1 MIIGLTG
8 LPRSGKTLMCVH
20 DILRPMVGTKVS
32 HKEHGKV
39 VEHRRVIYSN
49 IDGLLLDH
57 EKIDADGINT
67 WHEWAPPG
75 AVLAIDEVQDFWP
88 PRPNGSRVPAYI
100 EKLATHGHGGV
111 DIVYMTQ
118 HPMMVDQNLRNLTG
132 RHLHVRRVA
141 NLSAAVVYEWDHCS
155 RQLLYSNAL
164 SKSPWRYPRQGYSM
178 YRSAT
183 LHTKMKR
190 KLPAILWAFPLLFA
204 AAWYLVPRVYGAATG
219 SRTVTT
225 AQAPAQIRKTAPVP
239 AQGSS
244 SPAVVPAVAPFPALP
259 EPTPSSSMPVV
270 QGCAQVRDVC
280 RCYDGKG
287 ERFEVEASV
296 CLAKVPQAPAF
307 DLARLASM
315 PPEFGSVAAAGPADL
330 EALAFM
336 RNRRASLR

>member
-1 MIIGLTG
+1 MITGLTG
-8 LPRSGKTLMCVH
+8 LPRSGKSLMCVY
-20 DILRPMVGTKVS
+20 DILRPLVGTKVP
-32 HKEHGKV
+32 HQEHGKI
-39 VEHRRVIYSN
+39 VEYPRVIYSN
-49 IDGLLLDH
+49 IDSLLLDH

-88 PRPNGSRVPAYI
+88 PRPNGSKVPAYI

-141 NLSAAVVYEWDHCS
+141 SLPAAVVYEWDHCS

-164 SKSPWRYPRQGYSM
+164 SKSPWRYPKKGYTL
-178 YRSAT
+178 YRSAS

-190 KLPAILWAFPLLFA
+190 KLPAILWAFPLLIA
-204 AAWYLVPRVYGAATG
+204 AGWYLVPRVYATATG
-219 SRTVTT
+219 SRPVVT
-225 AQAPAQIRKTAPVP
+225 AQSPGQAQKKAPAPIPGASSPVS
-239 AQGSS
+239 A
-244 SPAVVPAVAPFPALP
+244 PAVVPGLP
-259 EPTPSSSMPVV
+259 GLTPVSSMPVV
-270 QGCAQVRDVC
+270 MTGCAQVRDVC

-296 CLAKVPQAPAF
+296 CVAKVPHAPAF
-307 DLARLASM
+307 DLGRLASM
-315 PPEFGSVAAAGPADL
+315 PPEFGSVAAAGSADL

-336 RNRRASLR
+336 RQRRAVGR